1 MKKLYTL
8 VSAMCIAALGFS
20 QYWYVPYVNAGQNP
34 GGLNTDLEY
43 PVGGGLSTTWT
54 TIQGPSASAW
64 SPVQTIPFSFN
75 FNASPVTQYKVSTTG
90 VLTFTTTA
98 GTVPSATPSAL
109 PSASIPDKS
118 ICAWG
123 INGSGSSDNIVTKTF
138 GTAPNR
144 QHWIMFSSYTQGAS
158 TSWTYWSIVLEE
170 TTNKIYVVEQ
180 RSSGTSGGVTV
191 GVQINSTT
199 ATDITG
205 APSYTY
211 NNTGNPDASDNSYY
225 EFVQGTQPAYD
236 MTAISESVP
245 QYLVIGSAPF
255 SITGTLQNN
264 GTTTVTSFD
273 INYTI
278 NGGTAV
284 TAAHPAVNMATFGTA
299 NFTHP
304 TMWNPATTGTYTIEA
319 WASNING
326 NPDQNTSNDKI
337 TFTVDVVDTVV
348 TRNSCL
354 EVFTSSTC
362 GPCAPGNAQ
371 MDNNVVPT
379 ISNYTTVKYQQ
390 NFPGSG
396 DPYQTTESVN
406 RRGYYGINSIPRMEI
421 DGQWDGNANSFTK
434 PIFQSYQQLP
444 SFMTIDITSATYNG
458 TTATITATI
467 TPHITYA
474 SGNYKYHVVI
484 NEKKTTGN
492 VATNGETEF
501 HHVMMDMIPNENGN
515 TISSLTKS
523 VPINV
528 NKVQNLSS
536 SNVEQMSD
544 LEVVVFV
551 QDNGDKKILQSA
563 WKDISLAQGI
573 TDVDQDNE
581 GIASLYPN
589 PANNS
594 ATVKYQINGTKNASI
609 VVRDMIGKEVISEN
623 IGSVNGVNYYT
634 VNTSELPNGI
644 YMVNLITGDK
654 SFSRKLMVT
663 K

>member
-8 VSAMCIAALGFS
+8 VSMMCIAALGFS
-20 QYWYVPYVNAGQNP
+20 QYYYIPHVNAGQNP
-34 GGLNTDLEY
+34 GNLNQDDEY
-43 PVGGGLSTTWT
+43 PVGGGLSTTWA

-64 SPVQTIPFSFN
+64 SPVQTIPFTFN
-75 FNASPVTQYKVSTTG
+75 FNGSAVTQYKVSTTG

-98 GTVPSATPSAL
+98 GTVPGAPSAL

-118 ICAWG
+118 VCVWG
-123 INGSGSSDNIVTKTF
+123 ISGSGSNDNIVTKTF

-144 QHWIMFSSYTQGAS
+144 QHWVFFSSYTSGS
-158 TSWTYWSIVLEE
+158 NWTYWSIVLEE
-170 TTNKIYVVEQ
+170 TTNKIYIVDQ
-180 RSSGTSGGVTV
+180 RHSAAISGLRL

-199 ATDITG
+199 ATSVN
-205 APSYTY
+205 PSPYTSVAGS
-211 NNTGNPDASDNSYY
+211 NPSSADNTYY
-225 EFVQGTQPAYD
+225 EFIYGTQPAYD
-236 MTAISESVP
+236 MAATAESVP
-245 QYLVIGSAPF
+245 QYLAIGAAPF
-255 SITGTLQNN
+255 SITGTVQNN
-264 GTTTVTSFD
+264 GTVTVTSFD
-273 INYTI
+273 INYTV

-284 TAAHPAVNMATFGTA
+284 TAAHAAVNITSGGSA

-304 TMWNPATTGTYTIEA
+304 TQWNPATSGTYTIEA

-379 ISNYTTVKYQQ
+379 ISNYTIVKYQQ

-406 RRGYYGINSIPRMEI
+406 RRGYYAINSIPRMEI

-444 SFMTIDITSATYNG
+444 SFMTIDITSATYTG
-458 TTATITATI
+458 TTATINATI

-474 SGNYKYHVVI
+474 AGTYKYHVVI

-492 VATNGETEF
+492 VASNGETEF

-515 TISSLTKS
+515 AISSLTKG
-523 VPINV
+523 VAIPV
-528 NKVQNLSS
+528 TKTQNLSS

-563 WKDISLAQGI
+563 WKDISAAGSTGI
-573 TDVDQDNE
+573 NDIDENNE

-589 PANNS
+589 PTNNN
-594 ATVKYQINGTKNASI
+594 ATVRYQINGAKNVSVI
-609 VVRDMIGKEVISEN
+609 VRDMMGKEVISEN
-623 IGSVNGVNYYT
+623 IGSVNGVNYYII
-634 VNTSELPNGI
+634 NTSELPNGI
-644 YMVNLITGDK
+644 YMVNLIAGDK
-654 SFSRKLMVT
+654 SFSNKLMVT